1 MNPDAFT
8 PLSEYAWQLDKAK
21 GMRTA
26 AVIYAQR
33 KLLEAMEQDVAKQIA
48 NVAGL
53 PGITGAA
60 YAMPDAHSGY
70 GFPIGGVAAFDPKKN
85 GVVSAGGVGFDIAC
99 GVRVLH
105 TGLHIEDLRPQAEQ
119 LADRLFARIPAGVGK
134 GGDISLSD
142 AELDAMLLGGASWA
156 VGRGWGR
163 PDDLARVEEKGK
175 AAGAVPDF
183 VSKQAKKRMKNDMG
197 SLGSGNHYLEIQEV
211 TEIFDGKAADA
222 FGLREGDVLVAL
234 HCGSRG
240 LGHQVATDFMQRM
253 VEAAP
258 GFGITLPDKELAC
271 SPLMS
276 EPGLEYLGAMR
287 AAQNCAMANRQTL
300 TQLVRETFAEV
311 LPTADLPVLC
321 DISHNLCSDE
331 EFVIAG
337 RKKRLFVHRKGTT
350 RALPPLS
357 PELPHEYRKVGG
369 PVPIGGSMGS
379 ASYILAGMEGNAER
393 SFSSAPHGAGRAMS
407 RAQAK
412 KKFRGDKIVGDLAG
426 KGVLVRAQ
434 GLKGVAEEAPL
445 AYKDVDLVAETA
457 EKTGLARRVAKLR
470 PVICVKG

>member
-8 PLSEYAWQLDKAK
+8 PLSDYAWQIDKAK
-21 GMRTA
+21 GMRVP
-26 AVIYAQR
+26 AVIYAHR
-33 KLLEAMEQDVAKQIA
+33 KLLEAMEQDVGKQIA

-53 PGITGAA
+53 PGISGAA
-60 YAMPDAHSGY
+60 YAMPDAHTGY

-99 GVRVLH
+99 GVRVLR

-142 AELDAMLLGGASWA
+142 SELGAMPVGGASWA
-156 VGRGWGR
+156 VGRGWGK
-163 PDDLARVEEKGK
+163 PDDLARIEEHGK
-175 AAGAVPDF
+175 AAGAVPEF

-197 SLGSGNHYLEIQEV
+197 TLGSGNHYLEIQEV
-211 TEIFDGKAADA
+211 TEVFDAKVADA
-222 FGLREGDVLVAL
+222 FGLREGDVLVAV

-240 LGHQVATDFMQRM
+240 LGHQVATDYMQRM
-253 VEAAP
+253 VQAAR

-271 SPLMS
+271 APIMS

-300 TQLVRETFAEV
+300 THLVRGVFADI
-311 LPTADLPVLC
+311 LPMADLLVLC
-321 DISHNLCSDE
+321 DVSHNLCRE
-331 EFVIAG
+331 EEYEIAG
-337 RKKRLFVHRKGTT
+337 RKKRLFVHRKGATC
-350 RALPPLS
+350 APPPLHPS
-357 PELPHEYRKVGG
+357 LPREYRKVGG
-369 PVPIGGSMGS
+369 PIPIGGSMGT
-379 ASYILAGMEGNAER
+379 ASYILAGMEGNAEL
-393 SFSSAPHGAGRAMS
+393 SFCSAPHGAGRAMS

-412 KKFRGDKIVGDLAG
+412 KKFCGDKVVGDLAG
-426 KGVLVRAQ
+426 KGVLVRAK
-434 GLKGVAEEAPL
+434 GMKGVAEEAPP
-445 AYKDVDLVAETA
+445 AYKDVDMVAETA

-470 PVICVKG
+470 PVVCVKG